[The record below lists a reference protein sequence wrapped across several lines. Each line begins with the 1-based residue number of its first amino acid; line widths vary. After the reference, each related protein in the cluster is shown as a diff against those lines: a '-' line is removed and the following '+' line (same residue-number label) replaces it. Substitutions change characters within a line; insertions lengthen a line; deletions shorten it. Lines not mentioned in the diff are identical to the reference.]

1 MSSKYI
7 EKKIV
12 GQSIFKLIDFIPK
25 NKFEIQELQ
34 EKSGQIFITPML
46 PFKQHFTLFFGNI
59 IIQINISFSN
69 YI

>member
-25 NKFEIQELQ
+25 NKFEIQEFQ
-34 EKSGQIFITPML
+34 EKSGQIFIKPKL
-46 PFKQHFTLFFGNI
+46 QFLNC
-59 IIQINISFSN
+59 
-69 YI
+69 Y

>member
-25 NKFEIQELQ
+25 NKFEIQEFQ
-34 EKSGQIFITPML
+34 EKSGQIFINP
-46 PFKQHFTLFFGNI
+46 KQQF
-59 IIQINISFSN
+59 
-69 YI
+69 